1 MAKIIKKWIL
11 RNWIGKLAALAL
23 AIAIWHLI
31 KLHLK
36 GDNPFTVPV
45 IESTQP

>member
-23 AIAIWHLI
+23 ATAIWYLI
-31 KLHLK
+31 KLHLE
-36 GDNPFTVPV
+36 GDNPFAVPG
-45 IESTQP
+45 IEATQP